1 MKKILILFFVIAIGF
16 VLAACGDASTAQSA
30 GEQIIEETSDN
41 QASSEQTT
49 TTELTV
55 WGMTCNR
62 CANQVI
68 NAVSAAEGVVDVI
81 VDVSA
86 DRVTIEH
93 EPELDVDI
101 IKNVIEAEGYNIP

>member
-1 MKKILILFFVIAIGF
+1 MKKILILFFVVAIGF
-16 VLAACGDASTAQSA
+16 ALAACGDA

-41 QASSEQTT
+41 QVSSEQTT